1 MDFISPQKEQQKVRD
16 QSVVVSHPAQQHSY
30 HLARAVEKK
39 QALLAYV
46 TTIYFKKSRLLY
58 RLLTFLLNADN
69 IRRMRGRQNPFIE
82 SKLKQFNEI
91 RGLVFLFAGRALRN
105 KALVGAIGSWLGVNF
120 GSKLAEYVNQNNVD
134 ILICFDNYALT
145 AFEGILNS
153 GTLKVLDMSSIP
165 IERICDLIDEHIPN
179 GILAQKSLNMTRS
192 IYTDSMVAASKKEI
206 RIADYFLVAS
216 DFTKRQLVEVGV
228 NSERIYVVPYGVD
241 LARYRPRETV
251 TQNDAKKLT
260 FIFVGRMTA
269 VKGFYV
275 FIEALSRLPPGSFK
289 CLLVGHPHNSES
301 EIANLSADFEFLGPV
316 VNSDMPAIYGLAD
329 VLVAPT
335 LYDGFGLAILEAMA
349 SGLGVI
355 CSRNAGAS
363 DLISHGE
370 TGFLIDPNSVDD
382 LHASLKYVLDH
393 PQKLPSIKSKARLHA
408 ENYSWETYDK
418 SIANVINKIKPIY

>member
-1 MDFISPQKEQQKVRD
+1 MGFIFPQNEQQKVRD
-16 QSVVVSHPAQQHSY
+16 QSVVVCHPAQQHSY
-30 HLARAVEKK
+30 HLARAVKK
-39 QALLAYV
+39 KHALFAYV
-46 TTIYFKKSRLLY
+46 TTIYFKKSRFLY
-58 RLLTFLLNADN
+58 RLLTFLLDKEN

-91 RGLVFLFAGRALRN
+91 RGLVFLFSGRVLRN
-105 KALVGAIGSWLGVNF
+105 KAFVGAIGGWLGVNF
-120 GSKLAEYVNQNNVD
+120 GSKVAKYVNRNNVD
-134 ILICFDNYALT
+134 VLICFDSYALA

-165 IERICDLIDEHIPN
+165 IERICYLIDEHIPN
-179 GILAQKSLNMTRS
+179 DLLAQKSLSMTKS
-192 IYTDSMVAASKKEI
+192 IYTDVMVVASKKEI

-216 DFTKRQLVEVGV
+216 DFTKRQLIEVGV
-228 NSERIYVVPYGVD
+228 KSERIYKVPYGVD
-241 LARYRPRETV
+241 LVRYRPRETV
-251 TQNDAKKLT
+251 TPNDSKKLT

-275 FIEALSRLPPGSFK
+275 FIEALSRLPLGSFK
-289 CLLVGHPHNSES
+289 CLLVGHPQNSES
-301 EIANLSADFEFLGPV
+301 VIENLSADFEFLGPV

-329 VLVAPT
+329 VLVAPS

-382 LHASLKYVLDH
+382 LHGSLQYFLDH
-393 PQKLPSIKSKARLHA
+393 PHDLSGIKTKARLHA
-408 ENYSWETYDK
+408 EKYSWETYDK
-418 SIANVINKIKPIY
+418 SIASVIDKIKPL